1 MEVLHMKTRE
11 YQKDLKS
18 VQNRLLH
25 KSMAPSWRDLKM
37 RIMNWMAR
45 SGHTWGT
52 AIFNVLTRGM
62 NQIEHEEKILRQ
74 SLQKR
79 GDNILD

>member
-1 MEVLHMKTRE
+1 
-11 YQKDLKS
+11 
-18 VQNRLLH
+18 
-25 KSMAPSWRDLKM
+25 
-37 RIMNWMAR
+37 MAR

>member
-1 MEVLHMKTRE
+1 MKTRE
-11 YQKDLKS
+11 FQKDLKS
-18 VQNRLLH
+18 IQNRLLP
-25 KSMAPSWRDLKM
+25 KTMAPSWRDLKM

-52 AIFNVLTRGM
+52 AIFQLLNRGM

-74 SLQKR
+74 NLQKE
-79 GDNILD
+79 GSKLLA